1 MQLRSALPSYPLQC
15 CKMPCQSIPS
25 QSAAVLILQMKL
37 NAECIQNFPNQYPH
51 LFQWTL
57 HWCSK
62 WPKLI
67 ICSAVE
73 AVAVCC
79 CMEVGGPMRP
89 EPDMSSGQGWSVDTD
104 NAGCCSHLPPAIP
117 SYCPLEIPPTPT
129 KLLPDLYRDCI
140 QTAFNIRVLFLQYGL
155 PMSNS
160 PEFMFGLGVSAIKII
175 AGMHSSLQPWQ
186 LLAIS
191 INIAFWKCSF
201 KRLNIIFLTF

>member
-73 AVAVCC
+73 AVAVWRWVV
-79 CMEVGGPMRP
+79 VGGPMRP

-129 KLLPDLYRDCI
+129 KLVKICTEIASRQLSISGYYFCSMVCPCPTPLNLCWGWGSVQSKSLLECI
-140 QTAFNIRVLFLQYGL
+140 VLF
-155 PMSNS
+155 SHDS
-160 PEFMFGLGVSAIKII
+160 
-175 AGMHSSLQPWQ
+175 
-186 LLAIS
+186 
-191 INIAFWKCSF
+191 C
-201 KRLNIIFLTF
+201 